1 MLAQLGLSGGSLCAE
16 AYSMTA
22 TGVDRFQGL
31 LSQRAAKGP
40 RPAQGLGPNIMYKL
54 GTGNPD
60 PGSFPYAE
68 IAQAAADVMET
79 DGEAALSYGDL
90 YGQKALREWVC
101 HKHKVLENLDIT
113 PDNILITN
121 GSGDA
126 LGLVIQT
133 FVDEGDAVIT
143 EAPTFSATLQT
154 LRRNGADLHGIP
166 VDQDGMRTD
175 LLAAKL
181 QELARAGTPCKLI
194 YTIDTFQNP
203 SGPTLTLARR
213 HELLA
218 LARQYNVIVLEDD
231 AYGELRWEGQAVPSL
246 FELDDAGL
254 VARTGTLSKILGAG
268 VRIGWVVA
276 PTSMLPFISTFN
288 FSGGVSP
295 LTSRICLK
303 YMQGYFEPHVQDLR
317 AIYKAKRD
325 AMIEALEA
333 GLADT
338 DAVWN
343 RPEGGFFIWLK
354 LPTGTDA
361 KKLQKLANEAG
372 VAYVV
377 GAAFMPNGGGEEYIR
392 LAFSYET
399 PEALREGTAL
409 VCKAIHEAS
418 S

>member
-1 MLAQLGLSGGSLCAE
+1 
-16 AYSMTA
+16 MTA
-22 TGVDRFQGL
+22 TSADQFQTL
-31 LSQRAAKGP
+31 LSHRAAKGP
-40 RPAQGLGPNIMYKL
+40 RPAQGLGPNITFKL

-79 DGEAALSYGDL
+79 DGAAALSYGDP
-90 YGQKALREWVC
+90 YGQLALREWVC

-154 LRRNGADLHGIP
+154 LRRNGASLHGIP
-166 VDQDGMRTD
+166 VDKDGMRTD

-181 QELARAGTPCKLI
+181 EELAQAGTPCKLI

-218 LARQYNVIVLEDD
+218 LARQYNVVVLEDD
-231 AYGELRWEGQAVPSL
+231 AYGELRWEGQTVPSL
-246 FELDDAGL
+246 FELDKGGM

-276 PTSMLPFISTFN
+276 SPAMLPYISTFN

-303 YMQGYFEPHVQDLR
+303 YMQGHFEPHVQELR

-325 AMIEALEA
+325 AMIETLET
-333 GLADT
+333 GLAGT

-361 KKLQKLANEAG
+361 TKLQQLATDAG
-372 VAYVV
+372 VAYVA
-377 GAAFMPNGGGEEYIR
+377 GAAFMPNGGGQEYIR

-399 PEALREGTAL
+399 LDALREGTAL
-409 VCKAIHEAS
+409 VCTAIREARS
-418 S
+418 

>member
-1 MLAQLGLSGGSLCAE
+1 
-16 AYSMTA
+16 MTA
-22 TGVDRFQGL
+22 TDVDRFRAL
-31 LSQRAAKGP
+31 LSNRAAKGP
-40 RPAQGLGPNIMYKL
+40 RPPQGLGPNIKYKL

-79 DGEAALSYGDL
+79 DGAAALSYGDP
-90 YGQKALREWVC
+90 YGQLALREWVC

-133 FVDEGDAVIT
+133 FVNEGDSVIT

-154 LRRNGADLHGIP
+154 FRRNGAALHGIP
-166 VDQDGMRTD
+166 VDDDGMRTD

-181 QELARAGTPCKLI
+181 EELAQAGKPCKLI

-203 SGPTLTLARR
+203 SGPTLTLSRR
-213 HELLA
+213 RELLA
-218 LARQYNVIVLEDD
+218 LARKYNVIVLEDD
-231 AYGELRWEGQAVPSL
+231 AYGELRWEGETVPSL

-276 PTSMLPFISTFN
+276 SPTMLPFISAFN

-295 LTSRICLK
+295 LTSRICLT
-303 YMQGYFEPHVQDLR
+303 YMQGYFEPHVQELR

-325 AMIEALEA
+325 AMLEVLDA
-333 GLADT
+333 ELADT
-338 DAVWN
+338 DATWS
-343 RPEGGFFIWLK
+343 RPEGGFFIWMR
-354 LPTGTDA
+354 LPTGTDP
-361 KKLQKLANEAG
+361 KKLQKLATDAG
-372 VAYVV
+372 VAYVA

-399 PEALREGTAL
+399 PDALREGTAL
-409 VCKAIHEAS
+409 VCKAIHEARS
-418 S
+418 

>member
-1 MLAQLGLSGGSLCAE
+1 
-16 AYSMTA
+16 MT
-22 TGVDRFQGL
+22 TTNVDQFKTL
-31 LSQRAAKGP
+31 LSSRAARGP
-40 RPAQGLGPNIMYKL
+40 RPPQGIGPNIKYKL

-68 IAQAAADVMET
+68 VAQATADVMET
-79 DGEAALSYGDL
+79 DGEAALSYGHP
-90 YGQKALREWVC
+90 YGALGLREWVC

-133 FVDEGDAVIT
+133 FVNEGDSVIT

-154 LRRNGADLHGIP
+154 FRRNGADLHGIP
-166 VDQDGMRTD
+166 VDDEGMRTD
-175 LLAAKL
+175 LLGAKL
-181 QELARAGTPCKLI
+181 EELARAGRPCKLI

-213 HELLA
+213 RELLA
-218 LARQYNVIVLEDD
+218 LAQQYNVVVLEDD
-231 AYGELRWEGQAVPSL
+231 AYGELRWEGEPVPSL
-246 FELDDAGL
+246 FELDSSGL

-268 VRIGWVVA
+268 VRIGWVLA
-276 PTSMLPFISTFN
+276 SPAMLSYVSAFN

-295 LTSRICLK
+295 LTSRICLR

-317 AIYKAKRD
+317 AIYKEKRD
-325 AMIEALEA
+325 AMNEVLERELA
-333 GLADT
+333 GT
-338 DAVWN
+338 DATWS

-354 LPTGTDA
+354 LPTGTDP
-361 KKLQKLANEAG
+361 KKLQQLATEAG
-372 VAYVV
+372 VAYVT
-377 GAAFMPNGGGEEYIR
+377 GPAFMPNGGGDEYIR

-399 PEALREGTAL
+399 PAALREGTAL
-409 VCKAIHEAS
+409 VCQAIHAARQ
-418 S
+418 